1 MGGHPSVLLVDDT
14 PGEVANFA
22 AAFDDVT
29 QVRAVYELQSAL
41 NGPRRFDVAF
51 VDFNIGSASHTG
63 LSALVQLRRQ
73 RPSIRVV
80 AYSQL
85 AESGRTLY
93 ACAARHWFGADALL
107 DKVHNHKANLR
118 RYGDLLMAGVDPTP
132 AGWQARLEHAGL
144 IDDIVA
150 EPYWAQIWRALHD
163 AAGEIQA
170 AAQLLGRDAAQL
182 RGFKDRAMSAVVEFN
197 FFIHDIERPRVQR
210 NKKGV
215 LSTFAARHWQFLGA
229 PDLTTAMSSKAR
241 FRAQGGF
248 RRPRP
253 DSNP

>member
-93 ACAARHWFGADALL
+93 ACAARHWFGAD
-107 DKVHNHKANLR
+107 
-118 RYGDLLMAGVDPTP
+118 
-132 AGWQARLEHAGL
+132 
-144 IDDIVA
+144 
-150 EPYWAQIWRALHD
+150 
-163 AAGEIQA
+163 
-170 AAQLLGRDAAQL
+170 
-182 RGFKDRAMSAVVEFN
+182 
-197 FFIHDIERPRVQR
+197 
-210 NKKGV
+210 
-215 LSTFAARHWQFLGA
+215 
-229 PDLTTAMSSKAR
+229 
-241 FRAQGGF
+241 
-248 RRPRP
+248 
-253 DSNP
+253 